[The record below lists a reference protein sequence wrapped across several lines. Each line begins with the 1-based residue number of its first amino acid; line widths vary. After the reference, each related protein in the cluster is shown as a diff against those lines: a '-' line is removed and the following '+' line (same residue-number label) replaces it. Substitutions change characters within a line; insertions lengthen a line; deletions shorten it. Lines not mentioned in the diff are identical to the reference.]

1 MSYNQKIKTLRQLKT
16 IISRLK
22 KKSGKAAFTNG
33 CFDILHYGHVKYL
46 EQARSKADIL
56 IVAVNSDNSV
66 KRLKGP
72 ERPLYKLKERLG
84 VLAGL
89 SSVDYVVSFDQDT
102 PLEIIKYLKPDILIK
117 GADYKV
123 KDIAGSKFLKTYGG
137 SVRRIRYLKGF
148 SVSSLINKIIKR
160 YGR

>member
-1 MSYNQKIKTLRQLKT
+1 MISSKIKTPKALKA
-16 IISRLK
+16 IISDCRRK
-22 KKSGKAAFTNG
+22 TKRIAFTNG

-46 EQARSKADIL
+46 EDAGKKADIL

-72 ERPLYKLKERLG
+72 KRPLCPLKERMK

-89 SSVDYVVSFDQDT
+89 SSVDYVVSFKEDT
-102 PLEIIKYLKPDILIK
+102 PAEIIRYLKPDILIK
-117 GADYKV
+117 GTDYRI
-123 KDIAGSKFLKTYGG
+123 KDIAGGEIVRSYGG
-137 SVRRIRYLKGF
+137 TVKRVEYLKGF
-148 SVSSLINKIIKR
+148 SVTSLINKIAKR

>member
-1 MSYNQKIKTLRQLKT
+1 MISSKIKAPKALKA
-16 IISRLK
+16 IISDRGK
-22 KKSGKAAFTNG
+22 KAKRVVFTNG

-46 EQARSKADIL
+46 EDARKKGDLL

-72 ERPLYKLKERLG
+72 KRPLCSLRDRMR

-89 SSVDYVVSFDQDT
+89 SSVDYVVPFKEDT
-102 PLEIIKYLKPDILIK
+102 PAEIIKYLKPDILIK
-117 GADYKV
+117 GADYKIEDIVGKEIV
-123 KDIAGSKFLKTYGG
+123 KSYGG
-137 SVRRIRYLKGF
+137 TVKRIEFLKGF
-148 SVSSLINKIIKR
+148 SVTSLINKITRR